1 MAAKGRRSAHNLI
14 EALGKEPQRF
24 EFFQA
29 VRVLEQQGRRQ
40 GRDPRFET
48 LRAVGEDSDPRREA
62 VRFTATQSLAFPTSE
77 VNAFRESRAEP
88 EAKRPPGPP
97 RMSVGFLGL
106 TGPSGVLPQQFSELL
121 IRSVRSK
128 SLSLRDFL
136 DLFNHRTISLFVRA
150 WEKYRLPPSYER
162 GGAGG
167 RDAISGALYDLIGL
181 GSGHLRE
188 RLEVNDEAFVHYSG
202 YLSHGP
208 KSAAGLESML
218 SDYFERRVE
227 IEQFKG
233 RWMNLAPDELTA
245 MPGPHDAESCFC
257 QLGVNAVV
265 GDRVWDVQGSFR
277 IRIGPLT
284 YAQFARFMPSGEDL
298 KKLAELTRLYVGPGL
313 SVDVQL
319 TLAKDEV
326 PECQLLSEGDSA
338 PRLGWNTW
346 IKHRPYRE
354 DVDDAV
360 YLLDRF

>member
-1 MAAKGRRSAHNLI
+1 MAAKGRRSPHNLI
-14 EALGKEPQRF
+14 EALGKQPHRF
-24 EFFQA
+24 EFFQT
-29 VRVLEQQGRRQ
+29 VRLLEQLGRRQ
-40 GRDPRFET
+40 GRDPRFES
-48 LRAVGEDSDPRREA
+48 LRAVGEDSDPKREA
-62 VRFTATQSLAFPTSE
+62 VRFTAAQSLAFPTSE
-77 VNAFRESRAEP
+77 IATFRESKPEP
-88 EAKRPPGPP
+88 NAKRRPGPP
-97 RMSVGFLGL
+97 RLSVGFMGL
-106 TGPSGVLPQQFSELL
+106 TGPSGVLPQQFTEML

-128 SLSLRDFL
+128 SVSLRDFL
-136 DLFNHRTISLFVRA
+136 DLFNHRTISLFYRA

-167 RDAISGALYDLIGL
+167 KDAISAALYDLIGL

-188 RLEVNDEAFVHYSG
+188 RLTVNDEAFVHYSG

-208 KSAAGLESML
+208 KSAAGLEAML

-227 IEQFKG
+227 IEQYKG
-233 RWMNLAPDELTA
+233 RWMNLASDELTS
-245 MPGPHDAESCFC
+245 MPGPHDLDSSFC

-277 IRIGPLT
+277 IKLGPLT
-284 YAQFARFMPSGEDL
+284 YSQFVRFMPSGVDL
-298 KKLAELTRLYVGPGL
+298 KKLAELTRIYIGPGL

-326 PECQLLSEGDSA
+326 PECQLVADGEGV

-346 IKHRPYRE
+346 IKQRPYQD

>member
-1 MAAKGRRSAHNLI
+1 MAAKGGRSPHNLI
-14 EALGKEPQRF
+14 EALGKKPHRF
-24 EFFQA
+24 GFFQA
-29 VRVLEQQGRRQ
+29 VRVLEQLGRRQ

-48 LRAVGEDSDPRREA
+48 LRAVGEDADPKREA
-62 VRFTATQSLAFPTSE
+62 VRFTAVQSLAFPTSE
-77 VNAFRESRAEP
+77 IGAFRESKSDP
-88 EAKRPPGPP
+88 DAKGPPGPP
-97 RMSVGFLGL
+97 KLSVGFMGL
-106 TGPSGVLPQQFSELL
+106 TGPSGVLPQQFTETL
-121 IRSVRSK
+121 IRSVRAK
-128 SLSLRDFL
+128 SVSLRDFL
-136 DLFNHRTISLFVRA
+136 DLFNHRTISLFYRA

-167 RDAISGALYDLIGL
+167 KDPISATLYDLIGL

-188 RLEVNDEAFVHYSG
+188 RLTVNDEAFVHYSG
-202 YLSHGP
+202 HLSHGP

-218 SDYFERRVE
+218 SDYFERPVE

-233 RWMNLAPDELTA
+233 RWMNLAVDEQTS
-245 MPGPHDAESCFC
+245 MPGLHDMESCFC

-277 IRIGPLT
+277 IRLGPLS
-284 YAQFARFMPSGEDL
+284 YPQFARFMPSGEDL
-298 KKLAELTRLYVGPGL
+298 KKLAELTRLYIGPGL

-326 PECQLLSEGDSA
+326 PECQLLSEGDGA

-346 IKHRPYRE
+346 IKQAPYRH